1 MMRRRPALLILALV
15 AMIPAAAQAGPAPER
30 ASAGAIAAR
39 GVAPFELIDRVIYVR
54 GSINGSRP
62 LWLLI
67 SSGSGQSAVDE
78 AVARELDLRSAGSAR
93 LALGGA
99 ELPIENV
106 AVVDL
111 SAAEDQIGHEVD
123 AVIGY
128 DLFSRFVVE
137 IDYYGQILR
146 LHDPASFRP
155 DPRFASLPLRIDGRR
170 AYLRAGVELAGLP
183 AFQRDYRL
191 DTGLGGALA
200 DEAVRDA
207 TSPKI
212 EIVGEAA
219 GEPSAVTLTRTKA
232 VQLGPFRFAGA
243 NGFAGEA
250 SVGGELLRR
259 FTTII
264 DYGAGRLSL
273 LPNRHYGDRFCFE
286 MLGVELSLA
295 RDAGGMRI
303 DAIYRGSTAE
313 QAGLKVG
320 DILTSVDG
328 RPTSD
333 FSLGQVRMMFG
344 QQNSYV
350 LTILH
355 GAAVRHVPVTLSP
368 AL

>member
-1 MMRRRPALLILALV
+1 MPRALALATLALLV
-15 AMIPAAAQAGPAPER
+15 PIPAAAQAEAAPAGPT
-30 ASAGAIAAR
+30 AAR

-67 SSGSGQSAVDE
+67 SSGSARSALD
-78 AVARELDLRSAGSAR
+78 ASVARELDLHAGGSAR

-99 ELPIENV
+99 ELPLDDFAV
-106 AVVDL
+106 ADL
-111 SAAEDQIGHEVD
+111 STAEDQIGHEVD

-146 LHDPASFRP
+146 LHEPAGYRP
-155 DPRFASLPLRIDGRR
+155 DPRFASLPLRIADRR
-170 AYLRAGVELAGLP
+170 AYLRADVELAGLP
-183 AFQRDYRL
+183 KSRRDYRL
-191 DTGLGGALA
+191 DTGLGGALV

-207 TSPKI
+207 ASPKI
-212 EIVGEAA
+212 EIA
-219 GEPSAVTLTRTKA
+219 GDGAGQPSTLTLTRTKS

-250 SVGGELLRR
+250 SIGGELLRR

-264 DYGAGRLSL
+264 DYPAGRLSL
-273 LPNRHYGDRFCFE
+273 LPNRHYEDRFCFE

-295 RDAGGMRI
+295 RGGGGMRV
-303 DAIYRGSTAE
+303 DAIYRESTAE
-313 QAGLKVG
+313 QAGLEVG
-320 DILTSVDG
+320 DILTAIDG
-328 RPTSD
+328 RPAD
-333 FSLGQVRMMFG
+333 EFSLGQVRMMFG

-350 LTILH
+350 LTIRH
-355 GAAVRHVPVTLSP
+355 GAAERHVPVTLRP
-368 AL
+368 TL

>member
-1 MMRRRPALLILALV
+1 MLAV
-15 AMIPAAAQAGPAPER
+15 AAMIPAAAHAEPASPAAP
-30 ASAGAIAAR
+30 ASTSAAR

-67 SSGSGQSAVDE
+67 SSGSGQSAVDA
-78 AVARELDLRSAGSAR
+78 AVARELNLGSAGSAR

-99 ELPIENV
+99 ELPIENI

-111 SAAEDQIGHEVD
+111 SAAEDQIGHQVD

-146 LHDPASFRP
+146 LHDQAGYRP
-155 DPRFASLPLRIDGRR
+155 DPRFASLPLRIHGRR

-183 AFQRDYRL
+183 ASRRDYRL
-191 DTGLGGALA
+191 DTGLGGALV

-219 GEPSAVTLTRTKA
+219 GAPSTVTLTRTKS

-264 DYGAGRLSL
+264 DYAGGKLSL
-273 LPNRHYGDRFCFE
+273 LPNRHYEDRFCFE
-286 MLGVELSLA
+286 MLGVELSLV
-295 RDAGGMRI
+295 RDGGGMRI
-303 DAIYRGSTAE
+303 DAIYRSSTAE

-320 DILTSVDG
+320 EILTAIDG
-328 RPTSD
+328 RPTTD

-350 LTILH
+350 LTISQ
-355 GAAVRHVPVTLSP
+355 GAAVRQVPVILSP
-368 AL
+368 TL